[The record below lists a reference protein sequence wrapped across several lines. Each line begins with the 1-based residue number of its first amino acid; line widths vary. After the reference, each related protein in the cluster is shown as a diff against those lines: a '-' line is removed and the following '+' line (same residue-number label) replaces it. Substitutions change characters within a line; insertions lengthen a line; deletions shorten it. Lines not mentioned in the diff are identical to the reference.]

1 MKRIGGRAIYAGT
14 IVAILALVAGF
25 VAASIAVNTTNQN
38 AQGNFVSSTNAV
50 TGLTYTSTVLAPIV
64 SAPSAQGGGSQ
75 STPPALAAGAN
86 AVCVSATT
94 CTNGHVSDEITY
106 TFTTSL
112 AGSIQISVDV
122 IGNSTVSG
130 TVYFAQAGTPV
141 AGTIVISVDLGTS
154 NVIQSVTLTAQQCTG
169 AGGACP

>member
-14 IVAILALVAGF
+14 IVAILAMVAGF
-25 VAASIAVNTTNQN
+25 VAASIAVNTTSQN

-50 TGLTYTSTVLAPIV
+50 TGLTYTSTVLTPVV
-64 SAPSAQGGGSQ
+64 SAPAGQGGGAQAS
-75 STPPALAAGAN
+75 PPVLASGAN
-86 AVCVSATT
+86 TVCLVPTA

-112 AGSIQISVDV
+112 AGSVEFNVDV
-122 IGNSTVSG
+122 IGNTTISG

-141 AGTIVISVDLGTS
+141 AGTIVIVADLGTS